1 MQLFYQP
8 EISNAHHFLTPE
20 ESRHAVKVLR
30 RLPGDG
36 LDITDGKGSFYK
48 VTIIDANQKKCSF
61 KINGE
66 IKITPFPVYRHI
78 AIAPT
83 KNIDRFE
90 WFVEKAVE
98 FGIDRITPILCHN
111 SERRIIKI
119 DRIRKKAIS
128 AMKQSIKAFNP
139 VIDDLVSFQDC
150 LKIEAEFK
158 FIAHVDS
165 ANPLL
170 LKDQIQKSGR
180 HLVLIGP
187 EGDFS
192 DKEIEQAAD
201 QQFVKVSLGN
211 ARLRTE
217 TAGVASVHL
226 LNIFG
231 N

>member
-30 RLPGDG
+30 YLPGDRIN
-36 LDITDGKGSFYK
+36 ITDGLGSFYQANI
-48 VTIIDANQKKCSF
+48 VDANQKKCSF
-61 KINGE
+61 S
-66 IKITPFPVYRHI
+66 ITEETKVSPYPIYRHI

-90 WFVEKAVE
+90 WFAEKATE
-98 FGIDRITPILCHN
+98 LGIDRITPILCHN

-139 VIDDLVSFQDC
+139 VIDELQSFKEC

-165 ANPLL
+165 ANALL

-192 DKEIEQAAD
+192 DKEIELAMNED
-201 QQFVKVSLGN
+201 FSKISLGQS
-211 ARLRTE
+211 RLRTE
-217 TAGVASVHL
+217 TAGIASAHL
-226 LNIFG
+226 LNL
-231 N
+231 